1 MSLAKRITTPGGED
15 LVLLPREEYERLVE
29 AAEDL
34 ADIAAYDE
42 AKRRLAAG
50 EDEMVPAAIAR
61 RLLGDEHPVR
71 VWRDHRG
78 LTVKDLAEAALISPS
93 YLSQIETGR
102 REGTLETMARIARVL
117 RIDLDDLVRPAGD
130 GTTVPDGT
138 SGADDAAPRNPI

>member
-1 MSLAKRITTPGGED
+1 MTLAKRITTPGGED
-15 LVLLPREEYERLVE
+15 LVLLPREEYERLVA

-34 ADIAAYDE
+34 ADIAAYDD
-42 AKRRLAAG
+42 AKRRLASG
-50 EDEMVPAAIAR
+50 EDEMVPAEIAR
-61 RLLGDEHPVR
+61 RLLGVEHPVR

-117 RIDLDDLVRPAGD
+117 RIDLDDLVRPAD
-130 GTTVPDGT
+130 DDIAVSEST
-138 SGADDAAPRNPI
+138 SGADDAAPRNSI